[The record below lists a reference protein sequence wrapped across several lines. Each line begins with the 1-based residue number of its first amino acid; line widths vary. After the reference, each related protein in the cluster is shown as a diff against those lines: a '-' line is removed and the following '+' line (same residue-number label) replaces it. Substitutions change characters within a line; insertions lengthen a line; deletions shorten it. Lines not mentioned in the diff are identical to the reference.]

1 MVKDFRYFKRRE
13 KKSKLRRF
21 LRFLRG
27 ILYIILVILIF
38 FSLLKFLQTSPY
50 FTVENIEISGCK
62 HYSKKTIVEIFELDD
77 SSNIFSIDLDRA
89 REKLLEFSW
98 IYDVKIER
106 KLLRTIKI
114 EIVERIPT
122 AIIAKNSLYF
132 LIDKDNYVLEKTDKY
147 LEKDLPIIKELEL
160 EEINIGD
167 KLDVDGLNEIV
178 YIFNNLSDKMR
189 KLLSYFTISKGLNI
203 SLFTEDNIKII
214 FGDSKN
220 LAKKELVALELY
232 EKYKNGIEQEQSEE
246 QVQSGEGQQ
255 DIIQQPEQQTQQ
267 QEEKPEDENASEGSS
282 KSEDGLED
290 QSKQLKVID
299 VRVWTNPITIP

>member
-1 MVKDFRYFKRRE
+1 MVRDFKRRE

-27 ILYIILVILIF
+27 ILYVILVILIF

-62 HYSKKTIVEIFELDD
+62 HYSRETIVEILELDND
-77 SSNIFSIDLDRA
+77 SNIFSIDLDRA

-98 IYDVKIER
+98 IYDVKIKRE
-106 KLLRTIKI
+106 LLRTIKI
-114 EIVERIPT
+114 EIMERIPT

-132 LIDKDNYVLEKTDKY
+132 LIDKDNYVLEKSDEY
-147 LEKDLPIIKELEL
+147 LKKDLPIIKDLEL

-178 YIFNNLSDKMR
+178 HIFNDLSDEMR
-189 KLLSYFTISKGLNI
+189 KLLSYFTISKSLNV

-232 EKYKNGIEQEQSEE
+232 KKYKNGIEQEQSEE
-246 QVQSGEGQQ
+246 QVQS
-255 DIIQQPEQQTQQ
+255 
-267 QEEKPEDENASEGSS
+267 EDSF
-282 KSEDGLED
+282 ED